1 MAAGVRTLLLL
12 GVAGLAVCSPVCA
25 GAQAL
30 VSAEAESES
39 STSSSTS
46 ADIRPA
52 AAAFTVST
60 PPGFE
65 DLVQPA
71 PVVVDVYFGGKLIGT
86 TSGIQEPGH
95 FTFDEPDK
103 VVALLPQVLD
113 PQAVIAALTGRLE
126 GNGALAC
133 GSQPRAGCGVL
144 SPPVAGI
151 IHDAGSFRLE
161 IFIAPAYLAVA
172 KIEER
177 EYLPIPDAGLSLIS
191 SFAGSVGGVEGR
203 STDYT
208 IQNRSILAWRNARVV
223 ADVAQSSNFGFQSQI
238 LAAELDTGSLR
249 YRGGLMFSEPLA
261 FTGQARIYGASVATQ
276 YDTRAD
282 AERDFTQP
290 IALFLPR
297 RAQINAYRDGLL
309 IGSMQLDAGNQLLD
323 TSAFPAGAYNITLE
337 IVDDTGASRT
347 ETRFFTK
354 DRSLPPVGRTAF
366 SATAGTLAME
376 RGGGVP
382 EFGDDLFVQGTVG
395 HRLSPNVSLE
405 GGALMIG
412 SDFVAEGGASYLADG
427 FTARLVGLAGT
438 DANYGLIANFSWFD
452 LSNVSVNGFFRRTW
466 GPGLGGLSNR
476 DRFGITPVN
485 DINLLV
491 GDSTQAGGNIG
502 VRLGKVNLRFDG
514 LYFKSP
520 GSDAFYAYGPSFDYA
535 TRPARNLQLT
545 LFGDG
550 RRSSEGW
557 DVRVGIRINFLR
569 DNFVVLGESGAA
581 WRQRGGVEDSGV
593 AGNVL
598 ATYSRPGVLRGDLSL
613 AAGYARDLDSERV
626 RAEANLDSQ
635 YGRFLG
641 QVEHVFDVP
650 DGGGTRYAANFATSL
665 AVGGSDATI
674 GGREIGESGIVVAL
688 KGGGDGVEM
697 DVLVD
702 NTPRARIRPGQSI
715 PIFLPPYRAY
725 SVRLAPVS
733 GRGGRFDAN
742 AREVSLYRGN
752 MQYLEWEV
760 RAVQPVYGRLVDTA
774 GRPLGGAVLYGE
786 RDFMQSD
793 ASGYFQGEIAGTE
806 SFALRKGGAELC
818 RVTLAPAA
826 GETPILDLGDV
837 VCTTTPASST
847 EKP

>member
-1 MAAGVRTLLLL
+1 MDRRFRQALLL
-12 GVAGLAVCSPVCA
+12 GVAALAASLPA
-25 GAQAL
+25 GAAAQAL
-30 VSAEAESES
+30 MRTETGSEGANG
-39 STSSSTS
+39 TGP
-46 ADIRPA
+46 DIRTA
-52 AAAFTVST
+52 AATFSVST

-65 DLVQPA
+65 DLIQPA
-71 PVVVDVYFGGKLIGT
+71 PVVVDVYFGGTLIGT

-113 PQAVIAALTGRLE
+113 PQAVIAALTGRLDS
-126 GNGALAC
+126 NGALAC
-133 GSQPRAGCGVL
+133 GSQPRPGCGVL

-151 IHDAGSFRLE
+151 IHDAGSFRLDL
-161 IFIAPAYLAVA
+161 FIAPAYLAA
-172 KIEER
+172 AQAEQR

-191 SFAGSVGGVEGR
+191 SFAGTVGGVEGR
-203 STDYT
+203 NTDYT
-208 IQNRSILAWRNARVV
+208 IQNRSILAYRNARVV

-238 LAAELDTGSLR
+238 LAAELDIGALR

-261 FTGQARIYGASVATQ
+261 FTGQARIYGASVGTQ

-282 AERDFTQP
+282 ATRDFTQP

-297 RAQINAYRDGLL
+297 RSQVNAYRDGLL
-309 IGSMQLDAGNQLLD
+309 IGSLQLDAGNQLLD
-323 TSAFPAGAYNITLE
+323 TSAFPSGAYNITLE

-366 SATAGTLAME
+366 SATAGTLA
-376 RGGGVP
+376 RDNGSGLP

-405 GGALMIG
+405 GGALLIG

-427 FTARLVGLAGT
+427 FTARLIGLAGT

-452 LSNVSVNGFFRRTW
+452 LSNVSVSGFFRRTW
-466 GPGLGGLSNR
+466 GPGLGDLSNR
-476 DRFGITPVN
+476 DRFGLTPVN

-502 VRLGKVNLRFDG
+502 VRLGKANVRFDG
-514 LYFKSP
+514 LYFESP
-520 GSDAFYAYGPSFDYA
+520 GSEAFYAYGPSFDYA

-557 DVRVGIRINFLR
+557 DVRVGLRINFLR
-569 DNFVVLGESGAA
+569 DNFVVLGESGGA
-581 WRQRGGVEDSGV
+581 WRRRSGVEESGV
-593 AGNVL
+593 VGNVL
-598 ATYSRPGVLRGDLSL
+598 ATYSSPGVLRGDLSL
-613 AAGYARDLDSERV
+613 AAGYARDLDNERV

-650 DGGGTRYAANFATSL
+650 EGGGTRYAANFATSL

-688 KGGGDGVEM
+688 KGNGGAVEM

-725 SVRLAPVS
+725 SVRLAPVN

-742 AREVSLYRGN
+742 AREISLYRGN
-752 MQYLEWEV
+752 VQFLEWEV
-760 RAVQPVYGRLVDTA
+760 RAVQAVFGRLVDA
-774 GRPLGGAVLYGE
+774 DGRPLGGVALYGE
-786 RDFMQSD
+786 RDFIQSD
-793 ASGYFQGEIAGTE
+793 ASGYFQAEIAGSET
-806 SFALRKGGAELC
+806 FTLRKGGAEIC
-818 RVTLAPAA
+818 RITLTPTG
-826 GETPILDLGDV
+826 GEVPILDLGNV
-837 VCTTTPASST
+837 VCMSRPAAST
-847 EKP
+847 ENP